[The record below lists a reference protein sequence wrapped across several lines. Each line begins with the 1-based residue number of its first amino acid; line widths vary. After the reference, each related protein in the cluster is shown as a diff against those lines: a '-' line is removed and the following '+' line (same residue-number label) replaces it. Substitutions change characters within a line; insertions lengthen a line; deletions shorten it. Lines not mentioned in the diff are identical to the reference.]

1 MGRFSSESNKMK
13 VLIAGLLCAT
23 VVLALPE
30 GRRLRAEEHWR
41 PAQGR
46 DLSKYKP
53 KQAVVPVPATKQ
65 DLSWAIKAAKKS
77 GASTKKGTNFDLR
90 ATCGVEGPPAAGR
103 IVGGHEAEEHEWP
116 WQVALFIDDAW
127 FCGGSLISENYVL
140 TAAHCVDGAS
150 YFDIMAGAHNV
161 RAASEPHRVEITS
174 YNGWT
179 HPQWDDSTLANDL
192 ALIELPS
199 PIDFNDYISP
209 SCMPEKGDT
218 ADENELVT
226 VTGWG
231 KPSDSAGGISP
242 VLRMVSDLPCISNA
256 ECNSFYG
263 IVGDGIVCIDT
274 TGGKG
279 SCNGDSGG
287 PLVMKAGM
295 RWKSGMTTPGQKWN
309 QVGIVSF
316 GSSAG
321 CEVGYPAGFT
331 RVEYYLDWIKSETGM

>member
-1 MGRFSSESNKMK
+1 MGISVKSGSKMK
-13 VLIAGLLCAT
+13 VLI
-23 VVLALPE
+23 LAALFAAAVAVPQ
-30 GRRLRAEEHWR
+30 GRRLRPEEHWR
-41 PAQGR
+41 PAGAR

-53 KQAVVPVPATKQ
+53 KHAMAPRGNPDQTWEEHMIQ
-65 DLSWAIKAAKKS
+65 INKAAKEIR
-77 GASTKKGTNFDLR
+77 KKGINFSQGTKDF
-90 ATCGVEGPPAAGR
+90 AAECGIEGPPSKER
-103 IVGGHEAEEHEWP
+103 IVGGHEAEEHEWS

-127 FCGGSLISENYVL
+127 FCGGSLINENYDL
-140 TAAHCVDGAS
+140 
-150 YFDIMAGAHNV
+150 MAGAHNV
-161 RAASEPHRVEITS
+161 RAASEPNRVEITS

-179 HPQWDDSTLANDL
+179 HPQWDTNTLANDL

-199 PIDFNDYISP
+199 AIDFNDYIAP
-209 SCMPEKGDT
+209 SCLPMAGDT
-218 ADENELVT
+218 ADEGELVT

-242 VLRMVSDLPCISNA
+242 VLRMVSDLPCISNK
-256 ECNSFYG
+256 ECNDFYG

-295 RWKSGMTTPGQKWN
+295 KAAGQAWN

-331 RVEYYLDWIKSETGM
+331 RTEYYLDWIKSETGM